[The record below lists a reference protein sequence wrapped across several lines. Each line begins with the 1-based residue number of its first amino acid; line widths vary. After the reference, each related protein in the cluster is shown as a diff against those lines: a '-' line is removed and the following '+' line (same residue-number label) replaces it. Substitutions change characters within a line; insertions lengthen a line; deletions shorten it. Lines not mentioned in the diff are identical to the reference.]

1 MKHHGNSKKT
11 SSSLCQTSHKLSVQ
25 PIRANP
31 LGNCCMFSRGW
42 QRFCVFPRAGRH
54 RLHTFPRLATYD
66 WFFVLLACFVIWRL
80 NCQGVVGKWKPLQN
94 RLHLT
99 WIYSAIFKPL
109 AQKQS
114 MTFVFSLYTAFC
126 SRMINIHHVCLLMAV
141 QQHFWLFSPTAHC
154 LHLWLF
160 IVEGT
165 IVW

>member
-1 MKHHGNSKKT
+1 MEIRRRHAVHYAKRRT
-11 SSSLCQTSHKLSVQ
+11 SCLFNQSEQIRLATSTHSSRTWH
-25 PIRANP
+25 
-31 LGNCCMFSRGW
+31 
-42 QRFCVFPRAGRH
+42 RFCVFPRARRH

-126 SRMINIHHVCLLMAV
+126 SRMINIHHVCLLIAI

-154 LHLWLF
+154 LRLWLF